1 MSRSL
6 DHYPFPDDASE
17 TLHRLTATLSEVDRQ
32 AMTWRPTR
40 DWLLEV
46 SPGFARGLSDMFAD
60 AGAYQPDTDWR
71 PGGVLVPDHIRT
83 SVMAV
88 LKCVPESPATWFQ
101 VEGVE
106 FATAEARQAFEA
118 ALRWN

>member
-1 MSRSL
+1 MSRFL
-6 DHYPFPDDASE
+6 AHYPFPDDASQ
-17 TLHRLTATLSEVDRQ
+17 TLTRLISALSAEDRD
-32 AMTWRPTR
+32 AMSWRPTE

-60 AGAYQPDTDWR
+60 AGVHQPDTDWR

-83 SVMAV
+83 SVEAV
-88 LKCVPESPATWFQ
+88 LKCVPDTSVTWFQ

-106 FATAEARQAFEA
+106 FTTAQARQAFEA
-118 ALRWN
+118 AL